1 MMDTVLSTL
10 KLVTNIS
17 MIEIRNADT
26 YNIHN
31 TCDDS
36 LLC

>member
-17 MIEIRNADT
+17 MIEIRNTDT
-26 YNIHN
+26 YIHN
-31 TCDDS
+31 TCDVS
-36 LLC
+36 LVC